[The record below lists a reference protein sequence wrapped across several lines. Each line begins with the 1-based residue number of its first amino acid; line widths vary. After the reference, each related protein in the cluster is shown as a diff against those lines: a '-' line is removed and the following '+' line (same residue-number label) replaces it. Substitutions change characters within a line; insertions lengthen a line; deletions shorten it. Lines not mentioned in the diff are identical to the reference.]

1 MPRVSERHASA
12 MAPVAVGVRRLA
24 RGNETLHPKQ
34 TLWDGGKRF
43 KLSNV
48 FTIGNLPAAQ
58 QDGYTH
64 ARMKRAE
71 GVKWVPMGKLVCARR
86 VKEVSAR
93 TRRGHTQM
101 VTKASAL
108 KDGGVDLTR
117 VAVRRVA
124 RPRHLQKQP
133 VFEMGRTHCM
143 LLSLPGDTR
152 RAAARLEVMAL
163 NPLQLNVLKAVH
175 GASLV
180 QDVAPGPTSLTK
192 KLTLT
197 PEGEAALGVRC
208 VVQRSKN
215 PAHVRGA
222 FGCAMSHRNALLQA
236 QAHSDAFFVGIFED
250 DVYNAL
256 PLQEISDVLHGCVN
270 MASYAGPPGRC
281 AQGAPSTDKR
291 RAGFLRGPPGSL
303 CAGGAQHRIRPHEM
317 FVWQRCISGAA
328 TCDGDNPWLPGPLR

>member
-1 MPRVSERHASA
+1 M
-12 MAPVAVGVRRLA
+12 
-24 RGNETLHPKQ
+24 
-34 TLWDGGKRF
+34 
-43 KLSNV
+43 
-48 FTIGNLPAAQ
+48 
-58 QDGYTH
+58 
-64 ARMKRAE
+64 
-71 GVKWVPMGKLVCARR
+71 
-86 VKEVSAR
+86 
-93 TRRGHTQM
+93 
-101 VTKASAL
+101 TKASAL

-124 RPRHLQKQP
+124 RPRHWQKQP
-133 VFEMGRTHCM
+133 VFEMGRTRCM

-152 RAAARLEVMAL
+152 RAAARREVMAL
-163 NPLQLNVLKAVH
+163 SPLQLNVLKAVH

-222 FGCAMSHRNALLQA
+222 FGCAMPHRDALLQA
-236 QAHSDAFFVGIFED
+236 QAHSDAFFVGLFED

-270 MASYAGPPGRC
+270 MALRAKADVDLVNLSHVSLQSTNDVLASYAGPPGRC
-281 AQGAPSTDKR
+281 APRAPSTEFVR
-291 RAGFLRGPPGSL
+291 TQCSYGSAAYLVRPRATATILGFLDPSGEVFTSDGALRSSCGRGGRAASRSFRAQWRAPP
-303 CAGGAQHRIRPHEM
+303 AGPH
-317 FVWQRCISGAA
+317 SAA
-328 TCDGDNPWLPGPLR
+328 V